1 MIAIRG
7 NIRSMR
13 SDNGT
18 NFVGIENEL
27 KRAFQEMNHTKIK
40 HFFSGKWSRLAGFD
54 KKHPNCKS
62 YGWGMGATKKIRNI
76 L

>member
-40 HFFSGKWSRLAGFD
+40 HFFFGEMEQIGWFRQETPQLQVIWVGYGSN
-54 KKHPNCKS
+54 KKN
-62 YGWGMGATKKIRNI
+62 
-76 L
+76 